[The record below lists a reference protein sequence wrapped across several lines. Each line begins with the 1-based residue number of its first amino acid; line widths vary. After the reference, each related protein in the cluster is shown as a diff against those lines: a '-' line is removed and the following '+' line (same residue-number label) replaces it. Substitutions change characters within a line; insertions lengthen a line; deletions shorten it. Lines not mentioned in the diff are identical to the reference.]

1 MNDIV
6 PIIKN
11 TLEVL
16 KSNKTPVTPKAYEK
30 EFFAQ
35 AHINGGADELTTI
48 NTILTS
54 LSADEKN
61 IVRKEKIT
69 TYYELVELLLKRIS
83 SNDISRFLK
92 HLKLIMSPSL
102 DNSLLDEIESIV
114 NKISKNPKKLT
125 QNASINELNILSK
138 KRIRLDKNIL
148 STKTQDIK
156 KILAL
161 IGVYLNKSLI
171 QSRDTNEEIYR
182 IKNELVSLD
191 LSFESSR
198 ELVSIH
204 SKLVQTVSNL
214 ENSLAKNQIDLIKG
228 QENHSVLEEK
238 IKKLEDDLS
247 TLNKERFTDFLTGV
261 LNRRAFEN
269 EIIKIE
275 NEYNIFDSQYA
286 IVFYDLDHFKSINDK
301 YGHDCVDT
309 ILKNFASLLNKL
321 TRVDDVVT
329 RYGGEEFVVLV
340 HYKKEEEIIK
350 YVKRVKNI
358 ISNNSFVYK
367 DDLIKV
373 KFSAGVTFRK
383 DYESSEETI
392 MAADKFLYK
401 AKESG
406 RDKIVMSSGTID

>member
-1 MNDIV
+1 
-6 PIIKN
+6 
-11 TLEVL
+11 
-16 KSNKTPVTPKAYEK
+16 
-30 EFFAQ
+30 
-35 AHINGGADELTTI
+35 
-48 NTILTS
+48 
-54 LSADEKN
+54 
-61 IVRKEKIT
+61 
-69 TYYELVELLLKRIS
+69 
-83 SNDISRFLK
+83 
-92 HLKLIMSPSL
+92 MSPSL

-191 LSFESSR
+191 LSLESSR

-301 YGHDCVDT
+301 YGHDCGDT

-350 YVKRVKNI
+350 YDKELKILFLI
-358 ISNNSFVYK
+358 ILLY
-367 DDLIKV
+367 IKM
-373 KFSAGVTFRK
+373 
-383 DYESSEETI
+383 I
-392 MAADKFLYK
+392 
-401 AKESG
+401 
-406 RDKIVMSSGTID
+406 

>member
-125 QNASINELNILSK
+125 QNASINELNILA
-138 KRIRLDKNIL
+138 
-148 STKTQDIK
+148 
-156 KILAL
+156 LAM
-161 IGVYLNKSLI
+161 
-171 QSRDTNEEIYR
+171 T
-182 IKNELVSLD
+182 
-191 LSFESSR
+191 
-198 ELVSIH
+198 
-204 SKLVQTVSNL
+204 
-214 ENSLAKNQIDLIKG
+214 
-228 QENHSVLEEK
+228 
-238 IKKLEDDLS
+238 
-247 TLNKERFTDFLTGV
+247 
-261 LNRRAFEN
+261 
-269 EIIKIE
+269 
-275 NEYNIFDSQYA
+275 
-286 IVFYDLDHFKSINDK
+286 
-301 YGHDCVDT
+301 
-309 ILKNFASLLNKL
+309 
-321 TRVDDVVT
+321 
-329 RYGGEEFVVLV
+329 
-340 HYKKEEEIIK
+340 
-350 YVKRVKNI
+350 
-358 ISNNSFVYK
+358 
-367 DDLIKV
+367 
-373 KFSAGVTFRK
+373 
-383 DYESSEETI
+383 
-392 MAADKFLYK
+392 
-401 AKESG
+401 
-406 RDKIVMSSGTID
+406 

>member
-48 NTILTS
+48 NTIFTS

-301 YGHDCVDT
+301 YGHDCGDT

>member
-102 DNSLLDEIESIV
+102 DDSLLDEIESIV

-191 LSFESSR
+191 LSLESSR

-301 YGHDCVDT
+301 YGHDCGDT

>member
-191 LSFESSR
+191 LSLESSR

-238 IKKLEDDLS
+238 IKKLEDELS

-301 YGHDCVDT
+301 YGHDCGDT

-329 RYGGEEFVVLV
+329 RNGGEEFVVLV

>member
-16 KSNKTPVTPKAYEK
+16 KTTKTPVTPKAYEK

-35 AHINGGADELTTI
+35 AQINGGADELTTI
-48 NTILTS
+48 NTILES
-54 LSADEKN
+54 LSDDEKN

-69 TYYELVELLLKRIS
+69 TYYELVELLLRRIS
-83 SNDISRFLK
+83 DSDISRFIK
-92 HLKLIMSPSL
+92 HLKFIMSPSL
-102 DNSLLDEIESIV
+102 DNSFVEEIENIV

-138 KRIRLDKNIL
+138 KRIALDKNLL
-148 STKTQDIK
+148 SDKTQDIK
-156 KILAL
+156 KIFGL
-161 IGVYLNKSLI
+161 IGIYLNKSLI
-171 QSRDTNEEIYR
+171 QSRNTNEEIYR
-182 IKNELVSLD
+182 IKNELESLN
-191 LSFESSR
+191 LSSDSSR
-198 ELVSIH
+198 ELVPIH
-204 SKLVQTVSNL
+204 AKLVETVSKL

-228 QENHSVLEEK
+228 QENHTVLEEK
-238 IKKLEDDLS
+238 IEKLENDLS
-247 TLNKERFTDFLTGV
+247 SLNKERYTDYLTGV
-261 LNRRAFEN
+261 LNRRAFDN
-269 EIIKIE
+269 EIVKIE

-286 IVFYDLDHFKSINDK
+286 IVFYDLDHFKHINDE
-301 YGHDCVDT
+301 YGHDCGDT

-340 HYKKEEEIIK
+340 HYKKEEEIVR

-383 DYESSEETI
+383 DYKSSEETI

-401 AKESG
+401 AKEEG
-406 RDKIVMSSGTID
+406 RDKIVMSSGIIH